1 VAKQNDCDGVV
12 DRLILSILLLSLSAC
27 GGSGTALTPSL
38 PPSEEC
44 AVVYDG
50 TFAAIQDV
58 IFARHGCMAVAC
70 HGSAQSG
77 GLDLRPDAAYGEL
90 IDVPASGV
98 AMPRVYP
105 GDNDRS
111 YLWLKLAAKT
121 VPGSVEIGGSPMP
134 IGETTLSED
143 ELELLRLWIKNGA
156 PEAGTVME
164 AEDLVEGC
172 ERAAEPITIRPL
184 APPPAGEGVQ
194 VVMPAYELPAASE
207 REVCI
212 AQYYDVSDQIPPEFL
227 NESGT
232 HFRIATSE
240 LRQDPQSHHLVLAHN
255 AGHPPYVGFGEF
267 TCRDGERASEPCDPT
282 DLASCGSGLCAGET
296 VDATNLSLIA
306 DSVQCLTF
314 GPPGTFNAP
323 VFIAQQA
330 QERKELGQG
339 VYAEVP
345 VRGLWVWNSHAF
357 NLTTRDHMMN
367 ARINYWF
374 ASQTRYRALSLASV
388 SKQYDQHV
396 PPYGTETLCVDHT
409 FPQGTRLFNLLSH
422 THKRGKRFWVEAPDG
437 TLIYENFV
445 YNDPVNQYYDPPLAF
460 DSPDATD
467 RTIHYCAHYENGIG
481 ADGAPDPTTVKRRSG
496 TPPNALNVCEPV
508 ACTAGRVGEACGGPD
523 DHAACDSSPG
533 AGDGECDA
541 CVATGGNS
549 TEDEMFILLGAYYV
563 QP

>member
-1 VAKQNDCDGVV
+1 M
-12 DRLILSILLLSLSAC
+12 
-27 GGSGTALTPSL
+27 
-38 PPSEEC
+38 PPAEEC
-44 AVVYDG
+44 AAVYDG
-50 TFAAIQDV
+50 TFAAIQEV
-58 IFARHGCMAVAC
+58 IFDRHGCTAEAC

-77 GLDLRPDAAYGEL
+77 GLDLRPDAAHGEL
-90 IDVPASGV
+90 IDVPASGL

-111 YLWLKLAAKT
+111 YLWLKVAAKT
-121 VPGSVEIGGSPMP
+121 VPGSVQIAGSPMP

-156 PEAGTVME
+156 PETGTVLE

-172 ERAAEPITIRPL
+172 EPEAEPITIRPL
-184 APPPAGEGVQ
+184 SPPPAGEGVQ
-194 VVMPAYELPAASE
+194 VVMPAYDLPAASE

-212 AQYYDVSDQIPPEFL
+212 AQYYDLSDQIPAELL
-227 NESGT
+227 NERGT

-255 AGHPPYVGFGEF
+255 AGDPPYVGFGEF
-267 TCRDGERASEPCDPT
+267 TCRDGERAGQPCDPT
-282 DLASCGSGLCAGET
+282 DLAWCGSGLCAGET
-296 VDATNLSLIA
+296 VDATNLRLIA

-330 QERKELGQG
+330 QERKELAEG

-357 NLTTRDHMMN
+357 NLTTRDHRMN

-374 ASQTRYRALSLASV
+374 ATDTRYRALALASV

-396 PPYGTETLCVDHT
+396 PPYGTETLCADHT

-422 THKRGKRFWVEAPDG
+422 THKRGKHFWVEGPDG

-445 YNDPVNQYYDPPLAF
+445 YNDPVNRYYDPPLEF
-460 DSPDATD
+460 DSPDAAD
-467 RTIHYCAHYENGIG
+467 RTVHYCAYYENGMG
-481 ADGAPDPTTVKRRSG
+481 ADGSPDPTTVKRRSA
-496 TPPNALNVCEPV
+496 TPPNALNLCEPV
-508 ACTAGRVGEACGGPD
+508 ACTAGRIGEACGGPD
-523 DHAACDSSPG
+523 DHAACDSSSE

-563 QP
+563 RP